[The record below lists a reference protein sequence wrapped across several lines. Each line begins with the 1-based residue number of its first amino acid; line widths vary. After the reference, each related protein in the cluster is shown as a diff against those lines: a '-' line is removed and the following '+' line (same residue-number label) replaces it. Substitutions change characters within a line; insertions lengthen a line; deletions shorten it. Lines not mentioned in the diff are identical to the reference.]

1 MAIKFSSAEDFNK
14 LTSKTVIDL
23 ALSENVSV
31 KIKLNEVAA
40 NRGISLYKLS
50 KITGIRPATLSMY
63 SEGNPAV
70 INSAHLLA
78 LIIALRITDISEL
91 IEIQMDSETE
101 EKFDTDRKL
110 WVENGWQPVYKE
122 RQQD

>member
-1 MAIKFSSAEDFNK
+1 MAIQFSSAEDFNK

>member
-1 MAIKFSSAEDFNK
+1 MAIQFSSAEDFNK

-101 EKFDTDRKL
+101 EKFDTDRRL
-110 WVENGWQPVYKE
+110 WVENGWQPVYKKDSE
-122 RQQD
+122 E

>member
-1 MAIKFSSAEDFNK
+1 MAIQFSSSEDFNK
-14 LTSKTVIDL
+14 LTSKTVIGL

-101 EKFDTDRKL
+101 EKFDTDRRL
-110 WVENGWQPVYKE
+110 WVENGWQPVYKKDSE
-122 RQQD
+122 E

>member
-1 MAIKFSSAEDFNK
+1 MAIQFSSAEDFNK

-101 EKFDTDRKL
+101 EKFDTDRRL
-110 WVENGWQPVYKE
+110 WVENGWQPVYK
-122 RQQD
+122 

>member
-1 MAIKFSSAEDFNK
+1 MAIQFSSAEDFNK

-31 KIKLNEVAA
+31 KIKLNEVAV

-101 EKFDTDRKL
+101 EKFNTDRKL

-122 RQQD
+122 RQQE